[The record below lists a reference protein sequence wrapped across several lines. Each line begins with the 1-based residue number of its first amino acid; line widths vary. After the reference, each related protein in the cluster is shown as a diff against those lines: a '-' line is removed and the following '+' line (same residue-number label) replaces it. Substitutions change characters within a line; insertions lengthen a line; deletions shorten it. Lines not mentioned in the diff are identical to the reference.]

1 METKNKTSVPL
12 CLRGLRNRIVRE
24 MVEFWANGAGL
35 PSAFVRRAKRVEAAG
50 YDGIIIVDSQN
61 LSGDCYIA
69 LAMAAAETEHLKLGT
84 GVTNPFTRHAAVT
97 ACAIATVHAVSG
109 GRAWLG
115 IGRGDSALAH
125 LGNAPAAPEV
135 LATYLRKLQGYL
147 NGEEVPF
154 DEDGTLDSLGLANQP
169 TSSRIEW
176 LRAGRYPKVAVDVA
190 ATGPRVIRI
199 AAQLADSVTLAVG
212 ADPARLQWGIDT
224 ARAARSNAGLDPGGL
239 RLGAY
244 INCVVGD
251 DAAEAAELGSA
262 GLTVFTRFSTMHG
275 TPVGPTSET
284 ERAVMKGLH
293 DAYDMNRHATAH
305 SPQAATLTDEF
316 AQEYGIFGPPAY
328 CARRIAEVVRMG
340 LTRLVIVGPSRDADP
355 ARIERAEAR
364 FAEEVIP
371 AVRAATG

>member
-1 METKNKTSVPL
+1 
-12 CLRGLRNRIVRE
+12 

-50 YDGIIIVDSQN
+50 YDGVIIVDSQN
-61 LSGDCYIA
+61 LSGDCYVA
-69 LAMAAAETEHLKLGT
+69 LAMAAAETERIKLGT

-125 LGNAPAAPEV
+125 LGYAPASPEV

-147 NGEEVPF
+147 RGEEVPF
-154 DEDGTLDSLGLANQP
+154 DDDGNLDSLGLANQP

-176 LRAGRYPKVAVDVA
+176 LRPGRYPKVTVDVA
-190 ATGPRVIRI
+190 ATGPKVIRI
-199 AAQLADSVTLAVG
+199 AAQLADSITFAVG
-212 ADPARLQWGIDT
+212 ADPARLQWAIDT
-224 ARAARSNAGLDPGGL
+224 ARAARGVAELDPDDIQ
-239 RLGAY
+239 LGAY
-244 INCVVGD
+244 INCVVED
-251 DAAEAAELGSA
+251 DPAAAADLGRG

-284 ERAVMKGLH
+284 ERSVMKGLH

-305 SPQAATLTDEF
+305 GPQAATLTNEF
-316 AQEYGIFGPPAY
+316 AQEYGIFGPPKY
-328 CARRIAEVVRMG
+328 CAERLAEVVHMG
-340 LTRLVIVGPSRDADP
+340 LTRLVIVGPSRDLDP
-355 ARIERAEAR
+355 ERGERAEAR
-364 FAEEVIP
+364 FAGEVIP
-371 AVRAATG
+371 AVREIVGAG